1 MEETERIPMDNL
13 ILSYDNTSRI
23 LDGAGSQLQ
32 RVYGIYA
39 LSRFLG
45 VSYIHS
51 PLQKIPYQGL
61 LSLEKNELDPDLVT
75 RYNTLLTIPS
85 DGELPEQAKVH
96 HVFNIQA
103 GVSFLR
109 ALREELK
116 KKKEYL
122 LLKIDMPFSLVN
134 QHPQMIHCVK
144 AVSPFEA
151 NPSSLFKIVI
161 HVRRGDLLISPE
173 GNRML
178 PNSYYIKLTLHIME
192 VLNNLHIPFT
202 CELHTETPS
211 QTFVVTSEHHGMQA
225 MKERVKNPITLS
237 VEERFLKEFDVIP
250 HLKKCNNH
258 DPLEALHSFAT
269 ADLFI
274 MSRSSFSYLGAMLN
288 KKGIIVYHPFWFGT
302 PLEWLDA
309 THERSFHER
318 LVVACETWKRL
329 KTER

>member
-1 MEETERIPMDNL
+1 MDNL

-45 VSYIHS
+45 ISYIHTS
-51 PLQKIPYQGL
+51 LQTIPYQGL
-61 LSLEKNELDPDLVT
+61 LSLEKNKLDPDLVT

-96 HVFNIQA
+96 HVFNITA
-103 GVSFLR
+103 DISFLW

-134 QHPQMIHCVK
+134 QHPQMIHYVK
-144 AVSPFEA
+144 AVSPFER
-151 NPSSLFKIVI
+151 PCSSVFKIVI

-178 PNSYYIKLTLHIME
+178 PNSYYINLTLHIIE
-192 VLNNLHIPFT
+192 VLKRLHIPFS

-225 MKERVKNPITLS
+225 MKERVKNPVTLN
-237 VEERFLKEFDVIP
+237 VEESFLDTFDVIP

-258 DPLEALHSFAT
+258 DPIEALHSFAT

-309 THERSFHER
+309 THKPSFQER
-318 LVVACETWKRL
+318 LEEACKKWKRSSHL
-329 KTER
+329 